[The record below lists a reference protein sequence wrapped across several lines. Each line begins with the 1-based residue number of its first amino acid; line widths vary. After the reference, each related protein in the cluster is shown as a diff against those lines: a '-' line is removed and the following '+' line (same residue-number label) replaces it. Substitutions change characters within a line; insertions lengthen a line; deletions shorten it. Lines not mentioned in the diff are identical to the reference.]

1 MSSNL
6 QQLVKTHLNLDLS
19 EVMVAQFQRYTSEL
33 IAWNE
38 RFNLTSITDPAEIQI
53 KHFLD
58 SLSVLTLADLPDQA
72 RMIDVGSGAGLPG
85 LALKI
90 VRPSWHMTL
99 LEATGKKVD
108 FLKYMITALD
118 LKNTTAVKMRAEEAG
133 QESHHRE
140 KYDLVV
146 ARAVAR
152 LPVLLEYLLPLCKI
166 GGRCIA
172 MRGESAHE
180 EIAGVEYAIQALGG
194 KLDQIER
201 APLPEMQHF
210 LICIRKAN
218 KTPPEYPRRPGIPA
232 KKPLSPTG

>member
-1 MSSNL
+1 MSNNL
-6 QQLVKTHLNLDLS
+6 SQLAKTHLNLDLS
-19 EVMVAQFQRYTSEL
+19 EAMIAQFQRYTDEI
-33 IAWNE
+33 IAWNA
-38 RFNLTSITDPAEIQI
+38 RFNLTSITDPTEIQI

-72 RMIDVGSGAGLPG
+72 RVIDVGSGAGLPG

-108 FLKYMITALD
+108 FLNHMISTLD
-118 LKNTTAVKMRAEEAG
+118 LKGITAVKMRAEEAG
-133 QESHHRE
+133 VDAHHRE

-166 GGRCIA
+166 GGLCIA
-172 MRGESAHE
+172 MKGESAHE
-180 EIAGVEYAIQALGG
+180 EAAESKYAIQALGG
-194 KLDQIER
+194 KLDHIEL

-218 KTPPEYPRRPGIPA
+218 KTPPEFPRRPGIPA